1 MNHRRGLASMRDNE
15 RFWLKKRLHDQTDT
29 GFRSGRRVGDDRR
42 LQQVDSIAEGGLHA
56 GQLTRGI

>member
-1 MNHRRGLASMRDNE
+1 MRDNE

-29 GFRSGRRVGDDRR
+29 GFRSGRRVSDDRR